1 MAGYGARSGHRVRT
15 GTIPRGV
22 RTQHKGRDTTMIMDA
37 DHPYLDTSYIAD
49 APATAVLAPD
59 HHGHPFVT
67 IDNERYY
74 VVANVDRMPPF
85 LMSIVS
91 DGDRWMFLSSSGAV
105 TAGRRNVDHA
115 LFPYETDDRL
125 RHLGGLNGAATA
137 IRAVGGDVDDVWR
150 PVTGVPTMTRR
161 RTLYK
166 SVVGDS
172 AIFEEHDEAT
182 SLTFRYR
189 WTSSD
194 RFGFVRTAELSND
207 GATRSVVEVR
217 DGLRNILPHGLNP
230 SIYLPMGN
238 LANAYKR
245 SELIDPGLRLAVYSL
260 ESLLTDRPEP
270 AEALRATTTWSTG
283 MDGASVSLRPEA
295 AHRFDSLGNLGG
307 SLVTGMPGA
316 YFLCGTVELDPGAS
330 ETWSIAS
337 DVGLDQPSVASLIRE
352 LGLMTDRASDLAAS
366 TSSGTQTLREIMATA
381 DALQLTGDELAT
393 AHHFS
398 NVTYNVMRGGV
409 PIHGYLVEMRDF
421 AQYLERRHVLVAD
434 RHRDLLSA
442 LGPEVTRTKLLGAAD
457 RTADVDLQRLCRE
470 YLPFSFSRRHGDP
483 SRPWNAFSIRT
494 TDDDGNP
501 TRYFEGN
508 WRDIFQNWEA
518 MSASFPEYLPDI
530 VSAFVDASTPDGFN
544 PYRITSDGIDWEVPE
559 PDDPWSNIG
568 YWGDHQIVYLLR
580 LLKATDKYLPG
591 KIRQLLGEARFT
603 YADVPYRIAPYER
616 IVEDPKATI
625 DYDENAADVTA
636 ARVESVGSDG
646 KLVWH
651 DGAVYHVTL
660 AEKLLVPALAKLS
673 NFVPGGGIWM
683 NTQRPEWND
692 ANNAL
697 VGYGLSMV
705 TLYQLQAYLAH
716 IRRLVAG
723 SDADVEMSED
733 VAEWLHA
740 TTNTLSAA
748 PIDGEGDAGERERKQ
763 LMDALGRS
771 FSHYRRTVYRDGF
784 TGFRT
789 VSLADVD
796 ALCDVAI
803 VHLDATIATSR
814 RDDGLYDS
822 YNLIQISDDRERAT
836 VKHLGDMLEGQVAII
851 ESGVLDA
858 DQCAD
863 IVDALFASAMF
874 RPDQQSFM
882 LYPARELPSFLQ
894 RNVLPPSQID
904 ENPLL
909 SELLVRGDSSVIVR
923 DVDGNFRFNADLTTR
938 EALGGRLDRLAED
951 EAYRGLVHAN
961 GTATIHTYEG
971 IFGHRSYTGR
981 SGSMYGYE
989 GIGSIYWHM
998 VGKLLVAIQ
1007 ESTLQL
1013 ASRGAPADAIQ
1024 RLVAGYQ
1031 RVRSGLSFKKTP
1043 LEHGAIP
1050 IDPYSHTPAH
1060 AGAQQPGM
1068 TGFVKEEI
1076 LVRPAE
1082 LGVIVD
1088 EGEILFNATF
1098 MEGSESLPHRCEW
1111 SVLDT
1116 SMEWRI
1122 VDLPAQSL
1130 GLSICQ
1136 VPITVTRTEGAPQIE
1151 AELSRGEILRIDGS
1165 SLGRNLSSEIF
1176 ARTGEVTSIRAF
1188 VPHAGERSKLID
1200 Q

>member
-1 MAGYGARSGHRVRT
+1 MTTNTEH
-15 GTIPRGV
+15 
-22 RTQHKGRDTTMIMDA
+22 QH
-37 DHPYLDTSYIAD
+37 LQTSHIAD
-49 APATAVLAPD
+49 SSLTAILAPD
-59 HHGHPFVT
+59 HQGHPFVT
-67 IDNERYY
+67 IDDERYY
-74 VVANVDRMPPF
+74 VVANVDHMPPF

-105 TAGRRNVDHA
+105 TAGRRNADHA

-125 RHLGGLNGAATA
+125 GHLGGLNGAATA
-137 IRAVGGDVDDVWR
+137 IRVVGGDVDDIWR
-150 PVTGVPTMTRR
+150 PVTGIPTTTRR

-172 AIFEEHDEAT
+172 VVFEEHDEAT
-182 SLTFRYR
+182 GLTFRYR

-217 DGLRNILPHGLNP
+217 DGLRNILPHGLDR

-245 SELIDPGLRLAVYSL
+245 SELIDPGLRMAVYSL
-260 ESLLTDRPEP
+260 ESLVTDRPEP

-283 MDGASVSLRPEA
+283 MDGASVSLRPDTA
-295 AHRFDSLGNLGG
+295 DLFDSFVHPEG

-316 YFLCGTVELDPGAS
+316 YFLCATVELEAGAT
-330 ETWSIAS
+330 ETWTIVS
-337 DVGLDQPSVASLIRE
+337 DVGLDQPAVTALIRD
-352 LGLMTDRASDLAAS
+352 LRLMPDEAGDLEAS
-366 TSSGTQTLREIMATA
+366 TRQGTQSLREIMARA
-381 DALQLTGDELAT
+381 DALQCTGDEIAT

-409 PIHGYLVEMRDF
+409 SMDGYLVEMRDF
-421 AQYLERRHVLVAD
+421 THYLKRRNILIAD

-442 LGPEVTRTKLLGAAD
+442 LGPEVIRTKLLDAAD

-483 SRPWNAFSIRT
+483 SRPWNAFSIRI

-501 TRYFEGN
+501 TRCFEGN

-530 VSAFVDASTPDGFN
+530 VSVFVDASTPDGFN
-544 PYRITSDGIDWEVPE
+544 PYRITRDGIDWEVPE

-580 LLKATDKYLPG
+580 LLTATDRYLPG
-591 KIRQLLGEARFT
+591 MIRQLLGEARFT

-616 IVEDPKATI
+616 ILEDPKATI
-625 DYDENAADVTA
+625 DYDEDAADVTA
-636 ARVESVGSDG
+636 TRAESVGSDG

-673 NFVPGGGIWM
+673 SFVPGGGIWM

-705 TLYQLQAYLAH
+705 TLYQLRAYLAH
-716 IRRLVAG
+716 IRILVAR

-740 TTNTLSAA
+740 TTNILSTA
-748 PIDGEGDAGERERKQ
+748 PIACEEDAGERERKQ
-763 LMDALGRS
+763 LMDALGSS
-771 FSHYRRTVYRDGF
+771 FSHYRSTVYRDGF
-784 TGFRT
+784 AGFRT

-796 ALCDVAI
+796 ALCDAAI

-822 YNLIQISDDRERAT
+822 YNLIQISDDGERAT
-836 VKHLGDMLEGQVAII
+836 VEHLGEMLEGQVAVI

-863 IVDALFASAMF
+863 VVDALFASAMF
-874 RPDQQSFM
+874 RRDQQSFM
-882 LYPARELPSFLQ
+882 LYPAHELPSFLQ
-894 RNVLPPSQID
+894 RNILAPSQID

-909 SELLVRGDSSVIVR
+909 SELLTSGDGSVIVS
-923 DVDGNFRFNADLTTR
+923 DADGHVRFNAELTTR
-938 EALGGRLDRLAED
+938 EALGGMLDRLAED
-951 EAYRGLVHAN
+951 EAFRGLVHAN
-961 GTATIHTYEG
+961 RPATIRAYEG
-971 IFGHRSYTGR
+971 TFGHRSYTGR
-981 SGSMYGYE
+981 SGSMHGYE

-998 VGKLLVAIQ
+998 VAKLLVAIQ

-1013 ASRGAPADAIQ
+1013 ASRGAPEDATQ
-1024 RLVAGYQ
+1024 RLVAGYR
-1031 RVRSGLSFKKTP
+1031 RVRSGLGFNKSP

-1068 TGFVKEEI
+1068 TGLVKEEI

-1088 EGEILFNATF
+1088 EGEIVFNATF
-1098 MEGSESLPHRCEW
+1098 MGGSESLPHRREW

-1116 SMEWRI
+1116 TMEWRI
-1122 VDLPAQSL
+1122 VDLPARSL
-1130 GLSICQ
+1130 GLTVCQ

-1151 AELSRGEILRIDGS
+1151 AELSNGEIVRIEGD
-1165 SLGRNLSSEIF
+1165 SLGRDLSSEIF
-1176 ARTGEVTSIRAF
+1176 ARTGKVISIRAF
-1188 VPHAGERSKLID
+1188 VPHGGE
-1200 Q
+1200 